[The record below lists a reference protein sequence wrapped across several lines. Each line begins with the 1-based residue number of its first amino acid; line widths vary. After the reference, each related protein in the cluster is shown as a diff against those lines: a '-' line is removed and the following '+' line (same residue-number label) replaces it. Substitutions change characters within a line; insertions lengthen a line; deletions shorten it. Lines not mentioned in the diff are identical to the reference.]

1 MYFPT
6 KLAAAQAKSHHD
18 FDSQIYITSYSSQLC
33 VPTLGTLIHES

>member
-18 FDSQIYITSYSSQLC
+18 FDMDTQPDLHNK
-33 VPTLGTLIHES
+33 P